1 MTSFIRIGLAAA
13 LALSLA
19 GGAPEAAEV
28 NPEAAIIKACKV
40 EYARYA
46 SRVKKGQVK
55 AALLKHADDLS
66 PECKKALDAT
76 N

>member
-1 MTSFIRIGLAAA
+1 MTSFIRTCLAAA
-13 LALSLA
+13 VALSFA
-19 GGAPEAAEV
+19 GGAAEAADA

-46 SRVKKGQVK
+46 SRVKKGQIK

-66 PECKKALDAT
+66 PECKKALDAA

>member
-19 GGAPEAAEV
+19 GGAAEAVEV

-55 AALLKHADDLS
+55 ATLLKHADDLS